1 MIRYALVC
9 HRDHAFEAWFASS
22 ESYDEQAEANAVVC
36 PDCGSAQVTKAPMA
50 PFVAKRE
57 PRAPGPEPVERP
69 RPYAML
75 RKLRDELTANFDN
88 VGEKFPEEARKIH
101 LEEAPRRNIHGK
113 ATLEEARELDDE
125 GIPICPL
132 PILPEDQN

>member
-1 MIRYALVC
+1 
-9 HRDHAFEAWFASS
+9 
-22 ESYDEQAEANAVVC
+22 
-36 PDCGSAQVTKAPMA
+36 
-50 PFVAKRE
+50 
-57 PRAPGPEPVERP
+57 
-69 RPYAML
+69 ML
-75 RKLRDELTANFDN
+75 RKLRDELTANSDN

>member
-36 PDCGSAQVTKAPMA
+36 PDCGSARVAKAPMA
-50 PFVAKRE
+50 PYVAKRE
-57 PRAPGPEPVERP
+57 PQPRKPEPAERS

-75 RKLRDELTANFDN
+75 RKLRDELTANSDN

-113 ATLEEARELDDE
+113 ATFEEARELDDE